1 MADTSKNPVAALPAE
16 PSKEQTQE
24 AFDFLISLGISPTAQ
39 DLTPEQAVAK
49 ADRLRETQRKA
60 VQVLTRGRTVSRIQ
74 EFLQQCPPGHT
85 GQLVRN
91 NTDDIQRYQAL
102 GYSIV
107 SAPGVANT
115 SPHAKGD
122 STLVFGDS
130 VLMSI
135 PTDEYKVIQRMRT
148 EGRRNRI
155 TAGKR
160 QFMSR
165 QSAES
170 VRHFSDEE

>member
-1 MADTSKNPVAALPAE
+1 MADTTKNPVEALPAE
-16 PSKEQTQE
+16 PSKAETQE
-24 AFDFLISLGISPTAQ
+24 AFEYLLSLGISPTAQ
-39 DLTPEQAVAK
+39 ELTPVEAVAK
-49 ADRLRETQRKA
+49 AERLKQTQLKA
-60 VQVLTRGRTVSRIQ
+60 AQVLTRGRTVSRIQ
-74 EFLQQCPPGHT
+74 EFLKQCPPDHT

-91 NTDDIQRYQAL
+91 NIDDIQRYQAL

-107 SAPGVANT
+107 SAPGIANS

-122 STLVFGDS
+122 STLAFGDS

-148 EGRRNRI
+148 EGRRNRV